1 MESQQDSLKGK
12 LLLDG
17 GKLSGSFFHRGVVL
31 ICQHDPE
38 GAFGLLL
45 NRTIENS
52 VGDLIL
58 EELPEAIQENP
69 IYLGGPVQPGALSYL
84 QTDDFLPE
92 ANVIENVLLGHSI
105 EALADAAES
114 YSPNRK
120 FRVFA
125 GYAGW
130 SAGQL
135 ESEMESNAWL
145 THPATQELIFDQ
157 DAETLWNTILRK
169 KDWQHRILEQSPEDP
184 SWN

>member
-58 EELPEAIQENP
+58 EELPEAI
-69 IYLGGPVQPGALSYL
+69 
-84 QTDDFLPE
+84 
-92 ANVIENVLLGHSI
+92 
-105 EALADAAES
+105 
-114 YSPNRK
+114 
-120 FRVFA
+120 
-125 GYAGW
+125 
-130 SAGQL
+130 
-135 ESEMESNAWL
+135 
-145 THPATQELIFDQ
+145 
-157 DAETLWNTILRK
+157 
-169 KDWQHRILEQSPEDP
+169 
-184 SWN
+184 